1 VEIMVVFWKGR
12 CIAHLGYKRPDL
24 IPGTAQLGQLC
35 KESQERNIPRYLA
48 NLVLFPGRMEFLDY
62 LPSNTQ
68 SLLVQP
74 LHPDG
79 VVVLGS
85 PTQRS
90 FTILDQVIK
99 IE

>member
-1 VEIMVVFWKGR
+1 VEIMVIFWKGR
-12 CIAHLGYKRPDL
+12 CIAHIGYKRPGL
-24 IPGTAQLGQLC
+24 TSGTAQLGQLC
-35 KESQERNIPRYLA
+35 KESQEKNIPRYLA

-68 SLLVQP
+68 SVLVQP
-74 LHPDG
+74 LHPNG

-90 FTILDQVIK
+90 FTILDQVG
-99 IE
+99 